1 MYSRRDGVAGILEVT
16 KEFYLSQEKKNRIM
30 KISWSASEKE
40 YPRQNPKYHV
50 FKQQLD
56 DGRLEKY
63 YFK

>member
-1 MYSRRDGVAGILEVT
+1 
-16 KEFYLSQEKKNRIM
+16 M